1 MASKSKTAR
10 RVLLGNS
17 TDNIMKR
24 YIPFLFLLLLLT
36 VACASS
42 TGSDETKVA
51 KAVAQQQAVEPMA
64 IVPIFSGDSA
74 YRYIAQQVAFGPRV
88 PNSEGHR
95 LCGDFLEAAFRSYGA
110 DVIAQTTDITAY
122 NGDVLKARNIIARF
136 QPHKSERVLLC
147 AHWDTR
153 PWADSDPD
161 PANHYKPYPGA
172 NDGGSGVGVLLEV
185 ARHLSKVP
193 TQVGV
198 DIVLFDAEDYGRHDA
213 EWRDA
218 VEGEETW
225 ALGSAY
231 WARNPHV
238 QGYKARYG
246 ILLDIVGAPNSKFFL
261 EGYSMHYAPNVL
273 RKVWNHAYR
282 LGYSSL
288 FPYAEGGVITDDHL
302 NVNRILGIPCIDIIN
317 HDMDSPNGF
326 GAHHHT
332 MKDDMDWIDAATL
345 KAVGQTVLSVIYSEK

>member
-1 MASKSKTAR
+1 M
-10 RVLLGNS
+10 
-17 TDNIMKR
+17 
-24 YIPFLFLLLLLT
+24 LLL
-36 VACASS
+36 VIACAGSAGKVEKQGSS
-42 TGSDETKVA
+42 MAATP
-51 KAVAQQQAVEPMA
+51 QQVTEPMA
-64 IVPIFSGDSA
+64 IVPSFDSDSA
-74 YRYIAQQVAFGPRV
+74 YSFIERQVAFGPRV

-95 LCGDFLEAAFRSYGA
+95 NCGDYLEEVLRSYGA
-110 DVIAQTTDITAY
+110 EVIAQTTDITAY

-136 QPHKSERVLLC
+136 QPQKSERVLLC

-185 ARHLSKVP
+185 ARCLSQVP
-193 TQVGV
+193 TRVGV
-198 DIVLFDAEDYGRHDA
+198 DIVFFDAEDYGRHEA

-231 WARNPHV
+231 WARNPH
-238 QGYKARYG
+238 QPGYKARYG
-246 ILLDIVGAPNSKFFL
+246 ILLDIVGAPHSRFCL
-261 EGYSMHYAPNVL
+261 EGFSMHYAPHVL
-273 RKVWNHAYR
+273 NKVWNHAYR
-282 LGYSSL
+282 QGYSAYFSKV
-288 FPYAEGGVITDDHL
+288 EGGVITDDHV
-302 NVNRILGIPCIDIIN
+302 NVNRLLGIPCIDIIN
-317 HDMDSPNGF
+317 HDPDSPNGF

-332 MKDDMDWIDAATL
+332 MKDDMDWIDASTL

>member
-1 MASKSKTAR
+1 
-10 RVLLGNS
+10 
-17 TDNIMKR
+17 MKR
-24 YIPFLFLLLLLT
+24 HLIFPLSALLLV
-36 VACASS
+36 VACA
-42 TGSDETKVA
+42 GSA
-51 KAVAQQQAVEPMA
+51 GKAGQQESKAPAASQQVVKQMA
-64 IVPIFSGDSA
+64 IVPVFDSDSA
-74 YRYIAQQVAFGPRV
+74 YRFIAEQVAFGPRV

-95 LCGDFLEAAFRSYGA
+95 NCGDYLEAMLRAYGA
-110 DVIAQTTDITAY
+110 EVIAQNADITAY

-136 QPHKSERVLLC
+136 QPEKSERVLLC

-185 ARHLSKVP
+185 ARHLSQVP
-193 TQVGV
+193 TTVGV
-198 DIVLFDAEDYGRHDA
+198 DIIFFDAEDYGRHEA

-218 VEGEETW
+218 VKGEETW

-238 QGYKARYG
+238 KGYKARYG
-246 ILLDIVGAPNSKFFL
+246 ILLDIVGAPDSRFFL
-261 EGYSMHYAPNVL
+261 EGFSMHYAPNVL
-273 RKVWNHAYR
+273 NKVWNHAYR
-282 LGYSSL
+282 QGYSAY
-288 FPYAEGGVITDDHL
+288 FPKAEGGVITDDHV

-317 HDMDSPNGF
+317 HDADSPNGF
-326 GAHHHT
+326 GPHHHT
-332 MKDDMDWIDAATL
+332 MKDDMDWIDSATL

>member
-1 MASKSKTAR
+1 M
-10 RVLLGNS
+10 VLPGNS
-17 TDNIMKR
+17 TVDTMKR
-24 YIPFLFLLLLLT
+24 YLIFPLSVLLLV
-36 VACASS
+36 VACA
-42 TGSDETKVA
+42 GSAGKPDHQGDKLPAVLPQET
-51 KAVAQQQAVEPMA
+51 QPMA
-64 IVPIFSGDSA
+64 IVPVFDGDSA
-74 YRYIAQQVAFGPRV
+74 YRFIAEQVAFGPRV

-95 LCGDFLEAAFRSYGA
+95 NCGDYLEAMLRSYGA
-110 DVIAQTTDITAY
+110 EVVAQNTDITAY

-136 QPHKSERVLLC
+136 LPEKSERVLLC

-172 NDGGSGVGVLLEV
+172 NDGGSGVGILLEV
-185 ARHLSKVP
+185 ARHLSQVP
-193 TQVGV
+193 TKVGV
-198 DIVLFDAEDYGRHDA
+198 DIVFFDAEDYGRHEA

-238 QGYKARYG
+238 KGYKARYG
-246 ILLDIVGAPNSKFFL
+246 ILLDIVGAPDSRFFL
-261 EGYSMHYAPNVL
+261 EGFSMHYAPHVL
-273 RKVWNHAYR
+273 NKVWNHAYR
-282 LGYSSL
+282 MGYSAY
-288 FPYAEGGVITDDHL
+288 FPKVEGGVITDDHV

-317 HDMDSPNGF
+317 HDADSPNGF
-326 GAHHHT
+326 GPYHHT
-332 MKDDMDWIDAATL
+332 MKDDMDWIDSATL